1 MLVLVIAFAL
11 QAGAPQQPPASPPVL
26 SVPAT
31 LTLPKGLGTAPPT
44 FGATVTVQV
53 GGVKAPKK
61 RPPTPP
67 AQLQA
72 GKKLYAQRCALCHGD
87 AGAADGVGAR
97 RITPEPQHLND
108 VIWQGAVS
116 DAEIEKAILLGG
128 AAVSRSPMMPA
139 NPDLKTK
146 KPLVT
151 SLVAYVRSLRAPFGS
166 VTATATPT
174 TPAIAAVSPAGSP
187 AKPAPTPVV
196 VRADADK
203 SGLATVVFPNLPRG
217 KTTIAVMVDENGTVG
232 CTIDVDV
239 VSDVTLR
246 CPPPAAP

>member
-1 MLVLVIAFAL
+1 MLVLVIACAL
-11 QAGAPQQPPASPPVL
+11 QTGAPQPAPSSPPAL
-26 SVPAT
+26 SVPGT
-31 LTLPKGLGTAPPT
+31 LTLPKGLGTAPT
-44 FGATVTVQV
+44 TYGATVTVQV
-53 GGVKAPKK
+53 SGVKAPKK

-174 TPAIAAVSPAGSP
+174 IAAVTGPAGSP
-187 AKPAPTPVV
+187 AKPAPGPVV

-203 SGLATVVFPNLPRG
+203 GGQATVVFPNLPRG

-232 CTIDVDV
+232 CTVEVDV
-239 VSDVTLR
+239 VSDVTVR
-246 CPPPAAP
+246 CPPPPAP